1 MRWKIV
7 PTAFW
12 DVRSGEGTGKRMLCF
27 CCGGWCICDHVVGS
41 TLSFTTCTNNRI
53 IIIITPTVSS
63 HWGEEAESEE
73 KLVEVVAETMVT
85 LGMSAHTDR
94 MIKLLVENGVTN
106 TAVLERLLVHGIPRV
121 SLLYSSLSCATSC
134 LLTSFSLQAQR
145 YESNT
150 STTSALSTLC
160 HLILIELC
168 WCLPVFCRVLLI
180 FVPFWKG
187 FFSIQHPQ
195 HPPSQAGLIMAKKK
209 PRSQWWSMHGT
220 QFAMGLGGSCTKNV
234 GLPKRWTWDTWIP
247 RSGWVSQKTFR
258 FLLFEILSWECIL
271 LDWQC
276 VYFDLDSSI
285 YHYIVCLACYL
296 KWNQHLCIDILYIWK
311 FILCT
316 HCI

>member
-1 MRWKIV
+1 
-7 PTAFW
+7 
-12 DVRSGEGTGKRMLCF
+12 
-27 CCGGWCICDHVVGS
+27 
-41 TLSFTTCTNNRI
+41 
-53 IIIITPTVSS
+53 
-63 HWGEEAESEE
+63 
-73 KLVEVVAETMVT
+73 MVT

-150 STTSALSTLC
+150 STTSALSTYISSNSYWTL
-160 HLILIELC
+160 LMPTSILQGFAHIC
-168 WCLPVFCRVLLI
+168 
-180 FVPFWKG
+180 PFLKG
-187 FFSIQHPQ
+187 FFQHPASTTSTQ
-195 HPPSQAGLIMAKKK
+195 QGWFDHGEKKTEV
-209 PRSQWWSMHGT
+209 SMVIDAWNSICHGSWWKLH
-220 QFAMGLGGSCTKNV
+220 KNV

-247 RSGWVSQKTFR
+247 RVGSTQKWMGLSKTFR